1 MLFKAEIF
9 LSMMD
14 IGEEPLT
21 IPEKSRKI
29 AYECAT
35 CARINQ
41 KLASIAKPQ
50 SKKPPCSCL
59 QSGLAFG
66 GFAYAQGRNGGNITI
81 APKYRC
87 GI

>member
-35 CARINQ
+35 CAQINQ

-50 SKKPPCSCL
+50 SKSRRAVACKAVL
-59 QSGLAFG
+59 LLAVLRMRR
-66 GFAYAQGRNGGNITI
+66 AETAAT
-81 APKYRC
+81 
-87 GI
+87 

>member
-35 CARINQ
+35 CAQINQ
-41 KLASIAKPQ
+41 KKASIAKLQ

-59 QSGLAFG
+59 QSGLSFG